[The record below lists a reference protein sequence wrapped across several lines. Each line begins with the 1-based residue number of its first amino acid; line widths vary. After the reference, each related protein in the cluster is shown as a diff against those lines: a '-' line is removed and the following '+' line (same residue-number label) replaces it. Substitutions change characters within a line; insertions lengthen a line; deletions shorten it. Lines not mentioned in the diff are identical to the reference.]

1 MFRTNKEVLSI
12 EEIEAMVQKHKQEA
26 IRYTLLQDY
35 YLGNHKILEKVK
47 MDADAPNNLIVNP
60 YPKYITDML
69 TGYFIGQPVLYAAI
83 DNSSE
88 KDDAFLEALMAI
100 YRANDEQEE
109 NLELAR
115 TCSIK
120 GKAYEIL
127 WTDQEANPRFK
138 IIQPE
143 ECFFIYDTSLEERV
157 RFAVRH
163 YQTRVDGDL
172 VDSIWVYSDSKVQVY
187 EAKKGQMALI
197 EEKPHYFGQVPFVLY
212 ENNREGQGDFEPV
225 LSLIDAY
232 DLAQS
237 NTLNDMEQF
246 TDAYLVLVNMS
257 GTTSE
262 EIRDLKEKRT
272 LLIDENG
279 DAKWLVKDVNDTW
292 VENYKNRLKQDI
304 HKFSSTPD
312 MTDEN
317 FGSNLSGVSL
327 RYKLLAMEQIRA
339 NKERKF
345 KKGLQR
351 RIELLAN
358 YLKITNKDML
368 YTGLSMTFNNTLPQ
382 NILET
387 AQIIS
392 TLAPFLSKETLIKQ
406 LPFVENAKEE
416 LERKSHEEEYDTDY
430 KDLEKLIGKDGHEDQ

>member
-1 MFRTNKEVLSI
+1 MFRTNKELLSI
-12 EEIEAMVQKHKQEA
+12 QEIESMVGKHKQEA
-26 IRYTLLQDY
+26 IRYKLLEDY
-35 YLGNHKILEKVK
+35 YLGRHKILEKVK

-187 EAKKGQMALI
+187 ES
-197 EEKPHYFGQVPFVLY
+197 
-212 ENNREGQGDFEPV
+212 
-225 LSLIDAY
+225 SLD
-232 DLAQS
+232 
-237 NTLNDMEQF
+237 
-246 TDAYLVLVNMS
+246 
-257 GTTSE
+257 
-262 EIRDLKEKRT
+262 
-272 LLIDENG
+272 
-279 DAKWLVKDVNDTW
+279 
-292 VENYKNRLKQDI
+292 
-304 HKFSSTPD
+304 
-312 MTDEN
+312 
-317 FGSNLSGVSL
+317 
-327 RYKLLAMEQIRA
+327 
-339 NKERKF
+339 
-345 KKGLQR
+345 
-351 RIELLAN
+351 
-358 YLKITNKDML
+358 
-368 YTGLSMTFNNTLPQ
+368 
-382 NILET
+382 
-387 AQIIS
+387 
-392 TLAPFLSKETLIKQ
+392 
-406 LPFVENAKEE
+406 
-416 LERKSHEEEYDTDY
+416 
-430 KDLEKLIGKDGHEDQ
+430 